1 MRHSCCVYQ
10 TALRRQNTV
19 ACVNALRMP
28 SHDDNEDV
36 NDVDVDDDD
45 KQNWRNDQK
54 WEDYFP
60 GIKYWLLNEGK

>member
-19 ACVNALRMP
+19 ACVNALRLP
-28 SHDDNEDV
+28 SHDDHEDV

-54 WEDYFP
+54 
-60 GIKYWLLNEGK
+60 